1 VQGAVETELETV
13 NAKMLKGEGTERLAH
28 GPSPVNRVEPV
39 YIWRHR
45 QDSKISTQHSKKR
58 MRFSQQ

>member
-1 VQGAVETELETV
+1 MSGD
-13 NAKMLKGEGTERLAH
+13 KMLKGEGTERLAH

-45 QDSKISTQHSKKR
+45 QDSNL
-58 MRFSQQ
+58 